1 MRITAFLSVALT
13 AIPVSVLAQATGTV
27 RGTVTRQADRSPLA
41 RVEVSVQGTNLATVT
56 GADGSYVLERV
67 PTGRQTIRF
76 RWLGYR
82 PQAVEVTVPAGGTAT
97 VDAVLEAQPV
107 ALEEVVVTASR
118 TPERVVEA
126 PAAVSIADIPQVR
139 AASITGQVPRAIAN
153 IPGVD
158 LVQSGINDFNLNTR
172 GFNSSLNRRVLVL
185 QDGRDL
191 AVAFLGSQEWNANP
205 PLEDAARVEM
215 VRGPGSALYGAN
227 AFSGVLNITTP
238 PARAIRGTKISL
250 NGGELSTFKAEFR
263 HAGVFSEGRFGYK
276 VSGGYYTS
284 DTWTRSRTRL
294 DGTDI
299 VREYSQ
305 ATSETIRPES
315 RPEVLPLAGQSK
327 DPTTGEATGERD
339 PIVSIHGTARLDY
352 YAANSIATV
361 EAGAAQVENEV
372 FLTGIGRVQVLKAL
386 RPWARINW
394 SHENY
399 NLMAWYS
406 GRDSREPQKSLLSG
420 LDLQEQS
427 SIYHVEGQYNRSLAD
442 DRARVVLGASLRNYQ
457 VDTQGTLMARNN
469 DDRSDNYYSVY
480 GQVEYQPI
488 PEIKLVAASRFDD
501 GDLFKG
507 QISPKGAVVFS
518 PNQDH
523 SIRFT
528 FNRAF
533 QTPNYSEFFLRV
545 PVAPPTTSPRTLE
558 RGIELFFQQMNAS
571 GIGAG
576 LNLPNDLPWN
586 FDSLTQA
593 LALGNAT
600 LDVEKV
606 TGWEIGY
613 KANFAGRGFFTID
626 GYINELK
633 DFVTDLLPA
642 SLHPGTNPLFT
653 KYSLTDQGTDV
664 PKNLNDLEARATAL
678 RQAGA
683 ITAAQEAQIKTT
695 IAQLRAGYTALA
707 AQAGPLLATLGN
719 TRALVLSYANA
730 GRVIERGVELGAGYF
745 VTPEFKIEGSYT
757 FFDFEVKD
765 QTLGDSL
772 LPNTPKH
779 KGSITVAYSGTQGLD
794 ASVTAR
800 LVDKFRWA
808 AGVFAGPIP
817 ASQMIDVNLGYQVN
831 NYVRLHL
838 VATNVLD
845 QKRYTIYGGSVLGR
859 RVIGGITATF

>member
-1 MRITAFLSVALT
+1 MRVIPFLCAALL
-13 AIPVSVLAQATGTV
+13 VLPCSLSAQAVGTV
-27 RGTVTRQADRSPLA
+27 TGTVTRRADGSPIA
-41 RVEVSVQGTNLATVT
+41 RVQVSVQGTNLGTVT
-56 GADGSYVLERV
+56 GSDGRYVLERV
-67 PTGRQTIRF
+67 PAGRQTVLF

-126 PAAVSIADIPQVR
+126 PAAVAIADIPQVR
-139 AASITGQVPRAIAN
+139 SAAITGQMARAVAN

-158 LVQSGINDFNLNTR
+158 LVQSGISDFNLNTR

-191 AVAFLGSQEWNANP
+191 AIAFLGSQEWNANP

-227 AFSGVLNITTP
+227 AFSGVLSITTP

-250 NGGELSTFKAEFR
+250 SGGELSTFKGEFR

-276 VSGGYYTS
+276 LSGSYYTS

-305 ATSETIRPES
+305 ATSATIPPEG

-327 DPTTGEATGERD
+327 DPTTGEATGDRD
-339 PIVSIHGTARLDY
+339 PIVNIHGTARLDY
-352 YAANSIATV
+352 YAANSIATI
-361 EAGAAQVENEV
+361 EGGAAQVENEV
-372 FLTGIGRVQVLKAL
+372 FVTGIGRVQVLKAF

-406 GRDSREPQKSLLSG
+406 GRDSKEPQKSLLSG

-427 SIYHVEGQYNRSLAD
+427 SIYHVEGQYNRSFLD
-442 DRARVVLGASLRNYQ
+442 EKARIVLGASYRNYR
-457 VDTQGTLMARNN
+457 VNTQNTLMAPNN

-480 GQVEYQPI
+480 GQLEYQPI
-488 PEIKLVAASRFDD
+488 PELKLVAASRFDD
-501 GDLFKG
+501 GTLFKG
-507 QISPKGAVVFS
+507 QFSPKGAVVFS
-518 PNQDH
+518 PNEDH

-528 FNRAF
+528 VNRAF

-545 PVAPPTTSPRTLE
+545 PVAPPTTAPRTLE
-558 RGIELFFQQMNAS
+558 RGIEQFFQQMNAS

-586 FDSLTQA
+586 FDSLTHA
-593 LALGNAT
+593 LALGNAE

-613 KANFAGRGFFTID
+613 KGNFAGRGFFTID
-626 GYINELK
+626 GYLNELK
-633 DFVTDLLPA
+633 NFVTDLLPA

-653 KYSLTDQGTDV
+653 KYSLTDQGTNV
-664 PKNLNDLEARATAL
+664 PKNLDDLEARATAL

-683 ITAAQEAQIKTT
+683 ITPQQEAQIKAT
-695 IAQLRAGYTALA
+695 IAALRTGYAGLV
-707 AQAGPLLATLGN
+707 AQAGPLLATYGN
-719 TRALVLSYANA
+719 SRALILSYANA
-730 GRVIERGVELGAGYF
+730 GRVIERGIEIGAGYF
-745 VTPEFKIEGSYT
+745 VTPSFKIEGSYA
-757 FFDFEVKD
+757 FFDFDVKD
-765 QTLGDSL
+765 QILGDSL

-779 KGSITVAYSGTQGLD
+779 KGAITLSYSGTEGLD

-800 LVDKFRWA
+800 LVDEFRWA
-808 AGVFAGPIP
+808 AGVYAGPIP

-838 VATNVLD
+838 VATNLLD
-845 QKRYTIYGGSVLGR
+845 QKRYTMYGGSVIGR
-859 RVIGGITATF
+859 RVLGGVTATF